1 MANNIIK
8 IKRSTGNSAPSS
20 LNAGELAFTGGAGTQ
35 GNNGQRLFIGDP
47 ANSNAVTVIGGNY
60 FTNLMDHAAGTT
72 TASSVLIVDGNKSTS
87 ELRTPALHLGTS
99 GGDTLVTSTAA
110 ELNIVDGGTSATS
123 TTLVDADRI
132 VVNDNGVMKQVA
144 LTDFETYFES
154 ALDTLSNVT
163 SVGTLTALSVDNI
176 TLNTNTISTTNSN
189 GDLILAPNGTGNVA
203 MTTDTLSVTATEG
216 ESATLLLSADESDD
230 NGDDWSFVNST
241 ANTLTINNDISG
253 SAVAQITLTP
263 NATVASSTTA
273 IAGNTT
279 VGGTLG
285 VTGVISPTTHVDM
298 PDDAKVKLGTG
309 DDLELYHDGSDSF
322 IDNKTGTLKIA
333 TATSGVPVT
342 IGHTTSEVT
351 VADNLTV
358 TGDLTVSGTT
368 TTVNSTTV
376 SIADPIFEL
385 GSSSSDDNL
394 DRGFKMKYNSSGAKI
409 AFMGFDDSDGKFVM
423 IPDATDTNSVFT
435 GSIGVL
441 KANIE
446 TGNTGLVV
454 GGSTPFSDDGSGS
467 LTLQNVDAIDAT
479 TENTLEAAIDSL
491 TNLTAVG
498 TLTTG
503 TWNATTIAIG
513 SGGTG
518 LNAVGTSGQLLVS
531 NGSAL
536 VYQDIDGGTFS

>member
-285 VTGVISPTTHVDM
+285 VTGVISPTTHIDM

>member
-1 MANNIIK
+1 MATNIIK
-8 IKRSTGNSAPSS
+8 IKRSTGTAAPGS
-20 LNAGELAFTGGAGTQ
+20 LNAGELAFTGGGGTQ

-60 FTNLMDHAAGTT
+60 FTNMMDHALGTT
-72 TASSVLIVDGNKSTS
+72 TASSALLVDANKSTS
-87 ELRTPALHLGTS
+87 ELRTAALYLGTS
-99 GGDTLVTSTAA
+99 GSDTQVNATAA
-110 ELNIVDGGTSATS
+110 ELNIMDGGTSATS
-123 TTLVDADRI
+123 TTLADADRV
-132 VVNDNGVMKQVA
+132 VVNDGGTMKQVA

-163 SVGTLTALSVDNI
+163 SVGTLTSLAVDNI
-176 TLNTNTISTTNSN
+176 TINTNTISSTNSN
-189 GDLILAPNGTGNVA
+189 GNIILAPNGTGDVA
-203 MTTDTLSVTATEG
+203 ITADTLSVTATEG

-230 NGDDWSFVNST
+230 NGDDWSLVNST
-241 ANTLTINNDISG
+241 GNTLTFNNDISG

-263 NATVASSTTA
+263 HATVASSTTA
-273 IAGNTT
+273 VAGNATIA
-279 VGGTLG
+279 GTLG

-309 DDLELYHDGSDSF
+309 DDLQLYHDGTDSF
-322 IDNKTGTLKIA
+322 IENSTGGLKIA
-333 TATSGVPVT
+333 TETSGIAVT
-342 IGHTTSEVT
+342 LGHSTSEVT
-351 VADNLTV
+351 VGDNLTV
-358 TGDLTVSGTT
+358 TGNLTVSGTT

-376 SIADPIFEL
+376 SVADPIFEL

-394 DRGFKMKYNSSGAKI
+394 DRGLKLKYNSSGAKI

-423 IPDATDTNSVFT
+423 IPDATDTSSVFT
-435 GSIGVL
+435 GTIGTL

-446 TGNTGLVV
+446 TGNTGVTV
-454 GGSTPFSDDGSGS
+454 GDSIPFSDSSGT

-479 TENTLEAAIDSL
+479 TENTFEAAIDSL

-503 TWNATTIAIG
+503 TWNATTIAVG

-518 LNAVGTSGQLLVS
+518 LTSASTSGFVMTS
-531 NGSAL
+531 NGSGF
-536 VYQDIDGGTFS
+536 VMQSIDGGTFS